1 MAGCWAEVLSVLLL
15 CCLVAV
21 NELLGGEGWDARSA
35 LGCWAFGSGAL
46 GDEAWCL
53 VVFDGWEEL
62 VRE

>member
-1 MAGCWAEVLSVLLL
+1 MGCW
-15 CCLVAV
+15 VAR
-21 NELLGGEGWDARSA
+21 GGMRGRRS
-35 LGCWAFGSGAL
+35 GVGPFGSGAL